1 MLGPMKS
8 SERRPGAVAAALA
21 LTCWTAAAAGQAPLY
36 DRVGRPSLDAGIGV
50 FEAQS
55 SSHLEN
61 QDGQGVGAV
70 GLGYRASQRFA
81 WGVEITGFSQRVDTP
96 EGVQASRFTRVDGR
110 SRLSGEG
117 LALSLRY
124 IAPMGRWEPY
134 AGGGLGWYRSR
145 LEVRGSSFFFR
156 DTLAEERSNDFGA
169 HLLAGVDYWVRP
181 RIALGAELRYLRLNA
196 KFDELVPGTVHV
208 GGTFLMF
215 RYRQGF

>member
-1 MLGPMKS
+1 MKS
-8 SERRPGAVAAALA
+8 FDRRPGAIAAAVL
-21 LTCWTAAAAGQAPLY
+21 LSCWTAAAAGQVVPY
-36 DRVGRPSLDAGIGV
+36 DRVGRPTLDAGIGL

-55 SSHLEN
+55 SHQLEN

-70 GLGYRASQRFA
+70 GLGYRPSQRFA

-96 EGVQASRFTRVDGR
+96 EGVPASRFTRVEGR
-110 SRLSGEG
+110 SRLSSEG

-124 IAPMGRWEPY
+124 IEPMGRWEPY
-134 AGGGLGWYRSR
+134 AGGGFGWYRSK

-169 HLLAGVDYWVRP
+169 HLLAGVDYWIRP
-181 RIALGAELRYLRLNA
+181 KIALGAELRYLRLNA
-196 KFDELVPGTVHV
+196 KFDELVPGTAHV

-215 RYRQGF
+215 RYRQAF